1 MRTLRE
7 LGLLLF
13 LILSLNACQSTTAQS
28 EAKQGEKPRLKAGS
42 HKVSARRPCTH
53 CHQNIDG
60 SYVDYKNQQF
70 HKECYLRVA
79 PRCGICQRSIFG
91 SATTLGDRYNYHSA
105 CFSRSQRC
113 DACSLPTEGSRGGQ
127 KKLSDGRRHC
137 GECQSTAVETIADA
151 RSLFSTALL
160 ELHRHLGIDLRS
172 AVIELKLADR
182 ARMSKLADYRAPL
195 VKGFTVAERK
205 DVKIGGREYQGP
217 WKLTIWVL
225 ESLPKEAVI
234 GVMVHELFH
243 VWQVQNC
250 PVQSPPLREGS
261 ANYAQWRVL
270 KKRRQ
275 MLWAALIE
283 LDPDPVYGGGF
294 RRFQK
299 WLQKD
304 DRWGA
309 ALAKLR
315 KMKDL
320 PASN

>member
-7 LGLLLF
+7 LGVLFALLLP
-13 LILSLNACQSTTAQS
+13 LGACQSS
-28 EAKQGEKPRLKAGS
+28 DKVPDKGKRPELKSSNPTVRG
-42 HKVSARRPCTH
+42 RRPCVH

-60 SYVDYKNQQF
+60 SYVVYNKKQF

-91 SATTLGDRYNYHSA
+91 SATTLGERYNYHTP
-105 CFSRSQRC
+105 CFSRSPRC
-113 DACSLPTEGSRGGQ
+113 DACSLPTEGSRGGVT
-127 KKLSDGRRHC
+127 KLSDGRKHC
-137 GECQSTAVETIADA
+137 GECQGTAINTLNDA

-160 ELHRHLGIDLRS
+160 ELHRNLDIDLRS
-172 AVIELKLADR
+172 VPIELKLADR
-182 ARMSKLADYRAPL
+182 ASMSKLADFKAPI

-205 DVKIGGREYQGP
+205 DVKIGGRFYQGP
-217 WKLTIWVL
+217 WKITIWVL
-225 ESLPKEAVI
+225 KSLPREAVI

-250 PVQSPPLREGS
+250 PTQSPPLREGS

-270 KKRRQ
+270 KKRQQ

-283 LDPDPVYGGGF
+283 MDPDPVYGGGF
-294 RRFQK
+294 RRFQS

-304 DRWGA
+304 EAWGA

-315 KMKDL
+315 QMKDL